1 MPDYVSHSGGEFSEQ
16 DKVIGMIRTAARCL
30 LAIYCV
36 SAISCVCA
44 SALPTSQLTPEQV
57 ASIDRFVAAEM
68 GREHVPGLA
77 IGIYSRGQILLAKGY
92 GLANVELNVAVKPET
107 VFQSGSVG
115 KQFVSAA
122 IMMLVEEGK
131 IALDDSIVK
140 YFPSAPKSWEA
151 IQVKNL
157 LSHTSGLA
165 EYESEERIGPKGPF
179 YLRLDFTEDE
189 LVEKV
194 ESLPVEFK
202 PGERWNYRNT
212 NYLLLGV
219 MIHKLTG
226 SFYADYLQAR
236 IFKPLGMS
244 STRLISEVDIIPNR
258 SSGYELRDD
267 KLQNQSWVSP
277 TFDSTA
283 DGTLYFNVMDL
294 AKWDEALYETKLLK
308 QSSLD
313 QVWTVFPLNDGK
325 PNPGDYGFGWRISSV
340 NGHKVIGHGG
350 GWQGFACQF
359 SRYVDDSIAVA
370 VLTNLN
376 SARPNQFAQ
385 VIAGLV
391 NPALAPPK
399 LAAIEDKQPELAARL
414 GTLLDQIA
422 AGKDVKDQMTPG
434 LAALLTPESS
444 AALLVR
450 TVRLIWPSESHPLVS
465 RTERNGVTVSSY
477 RIGKNNETR
486 IVTFGLSPDGK
497 VAVFGIR
504 SDPDVR

>member
-1 MPDYVSHSGGEFSEQ
+1 
-16 DKVIGMIRTAARCL
+16 VI
-30 LAIYCV
+30 
-36 SAISCVCA
+36 
-44 SALPTSQLTPEQV
+44 
-57 ASIDRFVAAEM
+57 
-68 GREHVPGLA
+68 
-77 IGIYSRGQILLAKGY
+77 
-92 GLANVELNVAVKPET
+92 
-107 VFQSGSVG
+107 
-115 KQFVSAA
+115 
-122 IMMLVEEGK
+122 
-131 IALDDSIVK
+131 
-140 YFPSAPKSWEA
+140 
-151 IQVKNL
+151 
-157 LSHTSGLA
+157 
-165 EYESEERIGPKGPF
+165 
-179 YLRLDFTEDE
+179 
-189 LVEKV
+189 
-194 ESLPVEFK
+194 
-202 PGERWNYRNT
+202 
-212 NYLLLGV
+212 
-219 MIHKLTG
+219 IHKLTG

-244 STRLISEVDIIPNR
+244 STRLISEADIIPNR

-267 KLQNQSWVSP
+267 KLQNQFWVSP
-277 TFDSTA
+277 TFDPTA
-283 DGTLYFNVMDL
+283 DGTLYFNEMDL

-313 QVWTVFPLNDGK
+313 QIWTVFPLNDGK

-340 NGHKVIGHGG
+340 NGHKVIGHRG

-359 SRYVDDSIAVA
+359 SRYVDDSITVA

-422 AGKDVKDQMTPG
+422 AGKDVKDQMTSG

-486 IVTFGLSPDGK
+486 IVIFSLSLDGK
-497 VAVFGIR
+497 VAVFEFDPIQTCDEKKMRAAQKRSASAKNCPHATRKVLASKLAGI
-504 SDPDVR
+504 S